1 MSRTSAQK
9 RIHYVR
15 AIYTQGLAPGGTLE
29 TSVRTALAQLTSVG
43 DTEVNQQALGTLA
56 IRERGTVTPDFLT
69 LGIGLGVPNEAMGTL
84 GLGVA
89 AAEDV
94 NTPQSPSQGRAFKLA
109 DAFCLIDDDDLLV
122 CLDGRMRVA
131 AVEFYLRSLLDLAN
145 APPEAQ
151 SFQLIGRRD
160 QGKQETLDTEGVK
173 EMRVVSSA
181 YAVAQPLDPAAG
193 WLRKGWLAFIQSL
206 CDGLA
211 EEAKTDAEREDLA
224 KHWADL
230 NVSAVIKVNGGS
242 RGEPIVVRTLEDA
255 AIEAQQDAPDGA
267 RITLVTKKGNEV
279 EADTLTLKTQK
290 SIKRLQ
296 QQNDLDYADA
306 WNKLG
311 EYRQELIETDR
322 WKL

>member
-1 MSRTSAQK
+1 MSRSSAQK

-15 AIYTQGLAPGGTLE
+15 AVYAQGLPPGVTLE
-29 TSVRTALAQLTSVG
+29 TSLRAALAHLTNVV
-43 DTEVNQQALGTLA
+43 DTEVNQPVLGTLA
-56 IRERGTVTPDFLT
+56 IRERGTVSPDFVT
-69 LGIGLGVPNEAMGTL
+69 LGVGLGVPNEAMGTL

-89 AAEDV
+89 AVKDV
-94 NTPQSPSQGRAFKLA
+94 DMPQLPSQGRAFKLA
-109 DAFCLIDDDDLLV
+109 DAFCLIDDDDLLI

-145 APPEAQ
+145 APPASQ

-160 QGKQETLDTEGVK
+160 KGKQKTLETEGVK

-181 YAVAQPLDPAAG
+181 YAVAEELDPAAG
-193 WLRKGWLAFIQSL
+193 WLRKGWHLFIQSV

-211 EEAKTDAEREDLA
+211 EEAKTDAEREKLA
-224 KHWADL
+224 NHWADL
-230 NVSAVIKVNGGS
+230 NISAVIKVNGGS
-242 RGEPIVVRTLEDA
+242 RGEPIVVQTLEDA

-267 RITLVTKKGNEV
+267 RITLVTRKDNEV
-279 EADTLTLKTQK
+279 GADTLTLSTQK

-296 QQNDLDYADA
+296 RQNDLDYADA
-306 WNKLG
+306 WNKLA
-311 EYRQELIETDR
+311 EYRQELIDTDR